1 MYVGLGLVPVF
12 NSPHCNA
19 VLKLKMEMK
28 TSNKYLGFPCSP
40 VGAVPGVGEAEGPG
54 VVALGPG
61 RGTQGGGHEEAQQ
74 NHSETG
80 DTLLIVTHYCSLT
93 V

>member
-1 MYVGLGLVPVF
+1 MCSSISVVNDLCVY
-12 NSPHCNA
+12 
-19 VLKLKMEMK
+19 KIQ
-28 TSNKYLGFPCSP
+28 CSP

-61 RGTQGGGHEEAQQ
+61 RGTQQGGHEEAQQ

-80 DTLLIVTHYCSLT
+80 DTVHSVRYYCIPT
-93 V
+93 